1 MLESPDAVLL
11 YIPLMKELGMNWGD
25 IKNTPRHE
33 LVGLLSANAEYEMF
47 HSMDGIT
54 EKSWL
59 VSMVQLQLKLILIQ
73 PLVQLELLVV
83 TPLLC
88 QLEHKH

>member
-33 LVGLLSANAEYEMF
+33 LVGLLSANAEYEIF

-54 EKSWL
+54 E
-59 VSMVQLQLKLILIQ
+59 
-73 PLVQLELLVV
+73 
-83 TPLLC
+83 
-88 QLEHKH
+88 